1 MRGEQSLADVA
12 AESGF
17 ADQAHPTRA
26 FRAAFGLTPA
36 RYRARRA
43 GGGRGHAP
51 AEPAPRRS
59 GPPVSSRPRVY
70 WASQTFMNVLL
81 S

>member
-26 FRAAFGLTPA
+26 FRTAFGLTPA

-43 GGGRGHAP
+43 GGGP
-51 AEPAPRRS
+51 
-59 GPPVSSRPRVY
+59 RPRPG
-70 WASQTFMNVLL
+70 
-81 S
+81 